1 MHVIH
6 EVQGAPEHTGCE
18 AFEAQDHAIHE
29 AQETMLG
36 IRHEG
41 HENM

>member
-1 MHVIH
+1 MRYREHQNT
-6 EVQGAPEHTGCE
+6 QGMRH
-18 AFEAQDHAIHE
+18 FEAQDHAIHE
-29 AQETMLG
+29 AHETMLG